1 MAQQTTVKRA
11 VKSVDMQPEKPAKP
25 AAKSGRTFDYSKY
38 RQSFRNDRD
47 FAAYLAGYPN
57 KTGILAYVYRL
68 RPAIDMSLIG
78 ISENSIL
85 KTSNPAEMCQEFVAS
100 RFGRGKY
107 LLKLSDANRPRGENE
122 ACRTWFE
129 VDDPDLTPIYD
140 PRTLKLGELENQDE
154 IARLLQAGILVRD
167 TSGAPR
173 FRTQAD
179 TEIAAS
185 AGASPS
191 NGHSGAA
198 DLLSRDVLSQVLLK
212 VVTQGSQ
219 APADMFRQAVD
230 MAKLMQGSQQPAMDV
245 NQVAE
250 LVAAKLSRTTTTED
264 GAGGFIKSLEQWEGV
279 IQRIRGPVVAPV
291 DSKASPGLAMASQVL
306 GFIDGLIPKVFMGL
320 QQLQQLRQTARP
332 GKRVMGQ
339 QPNGQQNGGQQVPQ
353 QMTVQERIAQI
364 AITGF
369 ERMQAGVNGHD
380 FAAYICYNVQ
390 GGLEIFQMLEGMGVA
405 GVMGMCAM
413 DSRTAPFLTDAD
425 KRAQVEA
432 FLSEFFSF
440 DSDSVELGPAVD
452 PGAAGSPA

>member
-1 MAQQTTVKRA
+1 MDTA
-11 VKSVDMQPEKPAKP
+11 PARPPKP
-25 AAKSGRTFDYSKY
+25 AAKAGRVFDYSKY
-38 RQSFRNDRD
+38 RQSFRSDRD
-47 FAAYLAGYPN
+47 FAAYLVGYPN

-68 RPAIDMSLIG
+68 RPAIDMALIG

-140 PRTLKLGELENQDE
+140 PRTLKLGDVDNQDE

-167 TSGAPR
+167 QSGAPR

-179 TEIAAS
+179 AEIAAS
-185 AGASPS
+185 AGVSPAGH
-191 NGHSGAA
+191 NGGNS
-198 DLLSRDVLSQVLLK
+198 DLLGKDILSQVLLK

-219 APADMFRQAVD
+219 APADMFRQAID
-230 MAKLMQGSQQPAMDV
+230 MAKMLQPAQPAMNV
-245 NQVAE
+245 EQVAD
-250 LVAAKLSRTTTTED
+250 LVAAKLSRTTTVEN
-264 GAGGFIKSLEQWEGV
+264 GAGEFIKSFEQWEGFV
-279 IQRIRGPVVAPV
+279 SRIRGPVVPAAPV
-291 DSKASPGLAMASQVL
+291 GKGSPGLALASQVL

-320 QQLQQLRQTARP
+320 QQLQQLRQQARP
-332 GKRVMGQ
+332 GKRVVSQ
-339 QPNGQQNGGQQVPQ
+339 PNPPQPNGGQAMPQ

-364 AITGF
+364 AILGF

-380 FAAYICYNVQ
+380 FAAYVCYNIE
-390 GGLEIFQMLEGMGVA
+390 GGLEVFRFLEGMGVA

-413 DSRTAPFLTDAD
+413 DPRTAPFLTDGE
-425 KRAQVEA
+425 KRGHVEE
-432 FLSEFFSF
+432 FLSDFFSF
-440 DSDSVELGPAVD
+440 DSDSVELAPAPAGD
-452 PGAAGSPA
+452 SSAGAPA